1 MFTFYFTFQ
10 PEMLGTEWQYLI
22 EWYPGG
28 SSNQHSLVKMTSQ
41 PRFGEDDIVVHIW
54 SNSHL
59 SQDIVNSQKPL
70 AIYAQVIKGP
80 SPVLNADVTVTIT
93 VTKTNGNGNKFNL
106 RLLDDGSGG
115 MCTK

>member
-41 PRFGEDDIVVHIW
+41 LKAIAISTRREVRRQPLHIKEKIRPLQLCSKPTNTW
-54 SNSHL
+54 KTYCYRKSFHL
-59 SQDIVNSQKPL
+59 IIRVS
-70 AIYAQVIKGP
+70 
-80 SPVLNADVTVTIT
+80 
-93 VTKTNGNGNKFNL
+93 
-106 RLLDDGSGG
+106 
-115 MCTK
+115 